1 MIYTFIIF
9 LSKFKTRFSFF
20 SDNRLQAKTTIK
32 ITSKSKTEKCLLK
45 LSIKILIKSL
55 KNPNETWTNEKITL
69 RVEEMIK
76 NLHESNEINMLEKFV
91 DKLNTDRKVLS
102 NLVKCG
108 VELYDML
115 LSIKKNLSATE
126 VNITEGSVCITFYFA
141 EKEDLENYLRKLSRH
156 DEKFFKDLSKIILN
170 KTFLEIF
177 GVNYKLVQWTM
188 SAVRAYRGLCFFP
201 FVLFFFFLFYLV
213 FQFVNQ
219 IIESITYC

>member
-1 MIYTFIIF
+1 M
-9 LSKFKTRFSFF
+9 
-20 SDNRLQAKTTIK
+20 QAKTTIK